1 MEVTVPW
8 FTGTNRD
15 VAVTYFVNHPVQLG
29 GPRIVEIDEALFA
42 RRKHHRGRIVPQQWI
57 FGGWERETKCV
68 FLVPVNSRDAAT
80 PLPIIRQWIRPGTT
94 IYSAMWAAYNNLDQ
108 IGYDHGTVNHT
119 LHFVDP
125 VTGIHTNGVEGMWQ
139 KSKSK
144 FKSMYGPT
152 NREMIPDY
160 LAEFMW
166 SQRFGKTN
174 HPFFNFWMQIADEM
188 YIV

>member
-1 MEVTVPW
+1 MAEFDSITL
-8 FTGTNRD
+8 T
-15 VAVTYFVNHPVQLG
+15 
-29 GPRIVEIDEALFA
+29 E
-42 RRKHHRGRIVPQQWI
+42 
-57 FGGWERETKCV
+57 
-68 FLVPVNSRDAAT
+68 
-80 PLPIIRQWIRPGTT
+80 
-94 IYSAMWAAYNNLDQ
+94 
-108 IGYDHGTVNHT
+108 IGYRFKHNLQGTIDWCREHGLV
-119 LHFVDP
+119 
-125 VTGIHTNGVEGMWQ
+125 HTNGVEGMWQ

-152 NREMIPDY
+152 NRDMIPDY